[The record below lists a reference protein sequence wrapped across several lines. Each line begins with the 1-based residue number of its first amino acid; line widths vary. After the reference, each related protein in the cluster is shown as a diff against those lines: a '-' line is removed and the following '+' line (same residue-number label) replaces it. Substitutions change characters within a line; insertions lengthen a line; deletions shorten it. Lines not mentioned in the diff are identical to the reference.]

1 MRSPPPG
8 SGRYGR
14 CAVRCWV
21 CDELAHGICRF
32 CGRAVCKDHAK
43 TRSFLFEAWRDGDDL
58 RGLAVQ
64 DALFC
69 GVCTPRADPVD
80 LAFLKGGGQP
90 S

>member
-1 MRSPPPG
+1 MGQTPAQAATV
-8 SGRYGR
+8 R

-21 CDELAHGICRF
+21 CDEFAHGICRF

-43 TRSFLFEAWRDGDDL
+43 TRSFLFEAWPQGDDL

-69 GVCTPRADPVD
+69 GVCNPRSEPVD
-80 LAFLKGGGQP
+80 LSFLRHP
-90 S
+90 DTSS